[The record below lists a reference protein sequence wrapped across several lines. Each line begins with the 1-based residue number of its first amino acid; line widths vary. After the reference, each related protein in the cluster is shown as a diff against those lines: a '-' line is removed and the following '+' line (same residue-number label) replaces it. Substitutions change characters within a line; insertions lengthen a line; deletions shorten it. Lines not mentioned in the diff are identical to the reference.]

1 MDWKAML
8 NIGENSE
15 INKRDSL
22 GDLGEAWPCRGRKI
36 TSGDYILSQHSR
48 RHLLSLKRQA
58 HVFNVPDLPNGC
70 LCVQGPLTLSI
81 TYVLGAPVNHRRAS
95 GP

>member
-15 INKRDSL
+15 INERDSL

-36 TSGDYILSQHSR
+36 PVVTTSFPNIPGG
-48 RHLLSLKRQA
+48 RQA
-58 HVFNVPDLPNGC
+58 NISFLWRDKPVCLTSLISLVRVCVYKDLLP
-70 LCVQGPLTLSI
+70 S
-81 TYVLGAPVNHRRAS
+81 
-95 GP
+95 